1 MREANRISCEAH
13 VLLMKK
19 AIVGMNERELY
30 AEFAYHCQKNGSS
43 GLGYIPI
50 VGSGKNGAILHY
62 QKNSSDITRKGELVL
77 VDAGCDFR
85 YYAADITRTF
95 PVGGKFTPEGQSIYS
110 LVLKMQNAVFAEL
123 KEGVEWEDMHRL
135 AMRVASHGLVE
146 LGILQGSPEDALKAG
161 AVAVFFPHGLG
172 HSIGLDVHDVGG
184 YPEGVDRIQEPG
196 ICYLRM
202 RRKLVA
208 GMVVTVEPGIYFSP
222 PIIELA
228 RNDAAVNP
236 FINFSTVDSLIH
248 VGGVRIEDSVVITA
262 NGYENLTPLIKE
274 ISEVEVAYQS

>member
-1 MREANRISCEAH
+1 M
-13 VLLMKK
+13 
-19 AIVGMNERELY
+19 
-30 AEFAYHCQKNGSS
+30 
-43 GLGYIPI
+43 
-50 VGSGKNGAILHY
+50 
-62 QKNSSDITRKGELVL
+62 L

-95 PVGGKFTPEGQSIYS
+95 PVGGKFTPEGQAIYS
-110 LVLKMQNAVFAEL
+110 LVLKMQKAVFAEL
-123 KEGVEWEDMHRL
+123 KEGVEWEAMHRL
-135 AMRVASHGLVE
+135 AMKVAAHGLVE
-146 LGILQGSPEDALKAG
+146 MGVLQGSPEEALKAG

-184 YPEGVDRIQEPG
+184 YPEGVERIQEPG
-196 ICYLRM
+196 IRYLRM

-222 PIIELA
+222 PIIESA
-228 RNDAAVNP
+228 RSDASLQP
-236 FINFSTVDSLIH
+236 FINFAVADSLVP

-274 ISEVEVAYQS
+274 VSEVEAAYRS